1 MRITRFLFAGVL
13 LTMGWSASSAL
24 CQSNACPIPDANEKR
39 PWLNEK
45 YSSVCRAEFVLKTLK
60 TLDEKLT
67 FISEGNS
74 SVLQGSPRMM
84 KELGLSACQWSDG
97 PAGVG
102 FGTATAF
109 PTPLSVAANFD
120 TTIATKFG
128 ELLGQE
134 FFDSGYNCMGGP
146 AMDMARTWHFGRLTE
161 SFGEDPYLDAA
172 TIGAEV
178 KGIQSKHVIVTMKH
192 YAVYTQEQ
200 GRVGYQPIGM
210 QPAVNEIVSERAIR
224 EIYLPGFRSAVVNG
238 GAGGA
243 MCSFPGINGVH
254 ACENPYLINILKR
267 EWGFDGSVIPDT
279 PNAQRDIIP
288 SFLAGMDE
296 GVISDKGGWDA
307 APYVGMKTL
316 REGIESGEVPM
327 SRIDDII
334 MRRLV
339 PGFRIGTFDNPAKN
353 VRDASTI
360 GTFDNS
366 AIKNAPDASTS
377 DHRAAAVDIITG
389 GAVLL
394 KNQGNVLPL
403 VSNVKTIAIIGTQAT
418 ERAWVIEQGSPYVK
432 PTHLEPVFPVIQKRA
447 GDAVRVNFALGT
459 LGLAELPSVPKTM
472 LKTPSGQPG
481 VLAEFFGNSKLDFS
495 GKPVSSHIQDNF
507 KIEKSPTVEG
517 LPKDLQYSVRFLGI
531 FTPDKTGVQK
541 FTLPLSGTGRLFIGD
556 KLMGKIDRADFTDTI
571 FANVLM
577 TAGKP
582 VEIRVEYTPREVLMP
597 EAMPLFGI
605 KLGLYCN
612 LGWAEPDDLIEQAVE
627 TARKADAAVVFV
639 GHQIGEGMDRLSLA
653 LPNDQDA
660 LIEAVARANPRTI
673 VVLNIGGP
681 VAMPWLDKV
690 AGVLQM
696 WLPGDAY
703 GPAAARLLFGDADPG
718 GRLPVT
724 FPKDEA
730 QGPAQTESEYPGTL
744 SEKGALADIHFNEG
758 IFIGYRYWDQYKQE
772 PLFPFGYG
780 LSYTSFEM
788 KGLGV
793 HANEDGSALVDV
805 SLKNTGVRAGSEVVQ
820 VYVGFPASAGEPP
833 KQLKGFQKV
842 YLKPSEETRVQIRLD
857 SEAFKYWNEQ
867 THAWTSAS
875 GDFGIMVGRS
885 SRDIVYTANLTMKP
899 NL

>member
-1 MRITRFLFAGVL
+1 MRVIRFLHAGIL
-13 LTMGWSASSAL
+13 LIVGWSACSAHG
-24 CQSNACPIPDANEKR
+24 QANPCPIPNAAENR
-39 PWLNEK
+39 PWLNQG
-45 YSSVCRAEFVLKTLK
+45 YSPRCRAEFVLKTIK
-60 TLDEKLT
+60 TLDEKLA
-67 FISEGNS
+67 FISEGNA

-84 KELGLSACQWSDG
+84 KDLGLSACQWSDG

-109 PTPLSVAANFD
+109 PTPLTVAANFN
-120 TTIATKFG
+120 TTIAARFG

-134 FFDSGYNCMGGP
+134 FFAAGYNCMGGP

-161 SFGEDPYLDAA
+161 SFGEDPFLDAT

-178 KGIQSKHVIVTMKH
+178 KAIQSKHVIVTMKH

-210 QPAVNEIVSERAIR
+210 QPNVNEIVSERAIR

-243 MCSFPGINGVH
+243 MCSFPFINGVH
-254 ACENPYLINILKR
+254 ACENPYTLNILKR
-267 EWGFDGSVIPDT
+267 EWAFDGSVVPDT
-279 PNAQRDIIP
+279 PNAQRDIIL

-296 GVISDKGGWDA
+296 GVISDKGGWFA
-307 APYVGMKTL
+307 APYVGMKAL
-316 REGIESGEVPM
+316 REGVESGEVPM

-339 PGFRIGTFDNPAKN
+339 PGFRVGTFDNPAKN
-353 VRDASTI
+353 VPDASII

-366 AIKNAPDASTS
+366 AMKNAPDVSTP

-394 KNQGNVLPL
+394 RNQGNALPL
-403 VSNVKTIAIIGTQAT
+403 GPRVKTIAIIGAQAT
-418 ERAWVIEQGSPYVK
+418 DKAMVVEQGSPYVK
-432 PTHLEPVFPVIQKRA
+432 PAHLEPVLPAIQKRA
-447 GDAVRVNFALGT
+447 GDSVKVDFAQGT
-459 LGLAELPSVPKTM
+459 LGLAELPAVPKAM
-472 LKTPSGQPG
+472 LKAPSGEPG
-481 VLAEFFGNSKLDFS
+481 VLAEFVGNSKLDFS
-495 GKPVSSHIQDNF
+495 GKPISSRIQDEF
-507 KIEKSPTVEG
+507 RIEKSPTMDG
-517 LPKDLQYSVRFLGI
+517 LPKDLQYSVRFTGM

-541 FTLPLSGTGRLFIGD
+541 FTLPLSGTGRLFIGGR
-556 KLMGKIDRADFTDTI
+556 LMGKVDRADFTDTV
-571 FANVLM
+571 FANVPM
-577 TAGKP
+577 TAGEP

-597 EAMPLFGI
+597 QTMAFFGM

-627 TARKADAAVVFV
+627 TARKADVAVVFV
-639 GHQIGEGMDRLSLA
+639 GHQVGEGMDRMSLA

-660 LIEAVARANPRTI
+660 LIEAVAKANPRTI

-703 GPAAARLLFGDADPG
+703 GPAAAQLLFGDADPG
-718 GRLPVT
+718 GRLPIT
-724 FPKDEA
+724 FPRDER

-744 SEKGALADIHFNEG
+744 SEKGALADVHFDEG

-793 HANEDGSALVDV
+793 HANEDGSALVDISV
-805 SLKNTGVRAGSEVVQ
+805 KNTGARAGSEVVQ
-820 VYVGFPASAGEPP
+820 VYVGFPANVVEPP
-833 KQLKGFQKV
+833 RQLKGFQKV
-842 YLKPSEETRVQIRLD
+842 YLEPGEETKVQIRLD
-857 SEAFKYWNEQ
+857 SDAFKYWNEQ
-867 THAWTSAS
+867 THAWTFAS

-885 SRDIVYTANLTMKP
+885 SRDIVYTVNLTMKP